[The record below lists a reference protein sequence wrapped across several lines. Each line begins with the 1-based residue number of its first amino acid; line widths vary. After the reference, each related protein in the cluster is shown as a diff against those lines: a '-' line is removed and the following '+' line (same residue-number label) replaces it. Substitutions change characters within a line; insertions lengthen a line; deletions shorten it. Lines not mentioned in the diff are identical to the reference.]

1 MKVEAFLVGSEVSS
15 LLLSDLQSFLSSDS
29 EQLPQSFRQ
38 LLRLAESQE
47 VQQSTSQ
54 LVSAAV
60 RGAVEGASSLGEGSR
75 DMTTK
80 ILDVLSSERGSSLL
94 TLAISVACKS
104 STDAFC
110 SNLAQAAADSGQ
122 PDMMQRL
129 LHFAGSREGQQL
141 STTSIRTFVREGM
154 EVYMEKLEGTNS
166 WADLLAAIGKG
177 SCSASEQR
185 LGKQASSSGPT
196 DSWANEVIQVVK
208 VPEARKLMLMLAATA
223 TAEGVR
229 GSLLG
234 VRDVLLG
241 QSCDSVATN
250 GSSWLHLPQ
259 QQLYVLICIVFTV
272 VLYLTARSR
281 MESTIDFQ
289 G

>member
-1 MKVEAFLVGSEVSS
+1 MYKVC
-15 LLLSDLQSFLSSDS
+15 
-29 EQLPQSFRQ
+29 
-38 LLRLAESQE
+38 
-47 VQQSTSQ
+47 
-54 LVSAAV
+54 
-60 RGAVEGASSLGEGSR
+60 
-75 DMTTK
+75 M
-80 ILDVLSSERGSSLL
+80 
-94 TLAISVACKS
+94 
-104 STDAFC
+104 
-110 SNLAQAAADSGQ
+110 
-122 PDMMQRL
+122 
-129 LHFAGSREGQQL
+129 
-141 STTSIRTFVREGM
+141 
-154 EVYMEKLEGTNS
+154 
-166 WADLLAAIGKG
+166 
-177 SCSASEQR
+177 EQR
-185 LGKQASSSGPT
+185 
-196 DSWANEVIQVVK
+196 QVVK